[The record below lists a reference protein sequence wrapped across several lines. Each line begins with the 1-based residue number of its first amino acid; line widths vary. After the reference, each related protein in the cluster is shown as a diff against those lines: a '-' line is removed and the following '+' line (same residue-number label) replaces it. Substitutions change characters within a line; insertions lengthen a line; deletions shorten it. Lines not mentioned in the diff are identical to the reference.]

1 MPRVKRTSTRA
12 STDHVQTHVDLLN
25 RAANWKQP
33 EPPVDL
39 TPEERLIFEDCLR
52 HRSIE
57 QLMASPLSDLHLMCQ
72 LSRATVL
79 LNTLQKSLAT
89 DGPFAIDPRGKQV
102 AHPATTM
109 IDQTT
114 RSILALTKALQ
125 LSTAALIGPSDENRD
140 RRTRTSKIESR
151 VRGRDYDDLLA

>member
-12 STDHVQTHVDLLN
+12 STDSVQTHVDLLS

-33 EPPVDL
+33 EPPVAL
-39 TPEERLIFEDCLR
+39 TPEERQIFDDCLR

-57 QLMASPLSDLHLMCQ
+57 QLMSSPLSDLHLMCQ

-79 LNTLQKSLAT
+79 LNTLQVSLAP
-89 DGPFAIDPRGKQV
+89 DGPFLFDPRGKQV

-125 LSTAALIGPSDENRD
+125 LSTSALIGPSDENRD
-140 RRTRTSKIESR
+140 RRTRTSRIESR